1 MKMSLLRNYK
11 LICTKGNNL
20 LSIVY
25 NKSCRFREKYVVNQ
39 ALRVVC
45 IAEVLGSSRVKNGL

>member
-1 MKMSLLRNYK
+1 MSFLKNCK

-45 IAEVLGSSRVKNGL
+45 IAEVLGSSRVKNRL